1 MTIDL
6 RSDTVTRPTP
16 AMLAAMGAAAVGD
29 DVFREDPSVNHLQE
43 QAAAMF
49 GMEAAL
55 FCPSGT
61 MTNQIAIRVHTRPA
75 DEVICHAQAHIYLYE
90 GGGLMANSGVSVR
103 LLDSSDGQ
111 LDAAQVEAAINPD
124 DPHASR
130 SRLVALEN
138 THNRCGGSCLDFDQI
153 EAVGQVARRR
163 GLGFHLDGA
172 RLFNALVA
180 TGRSPRDYGALFD
193 SISICLSKGLGSPVG
208 SLLLG
213 ERDFIQEARRV
224 RKRWGG
230 GWRQAGFLAAA
241 GSYALDNHIERLA
254 EDHAKAARLGACL
267 AEQSYVARVAPVMTN
282 IVIFNLHDAALD
294 TAFVASLEREGVKAH
309 LLGQGKLRMVTHL
322 DASMEQIDRVCEILT
337 DVRL

>member
-1 MTIDL
+1 
-6 RSDTVTRPTP
+6 
-16 AMLAAMGAAAVGD
+16 MLAAMGAAAVGD
-29 DVFREDPSVNHLQE
+29 DVFQEDPSVNRLQE

-90 GGGLMANSGVSVR
+90 GGGIMANSGVSVR
-103 LLDSSDGQ
+103 LLDSPDGQ
-111 LDAAQVEAAINPD
+111 LSAAEVEAAINPD

-138 THNRCGGSCLDFDQI
+138 THNRCGGSCLDFHQV

-180 TGRSPRDYGALFD
+180 TGRSAREYGALFD

-213 ERDFIQEARRV
+213 ERDFIREARRV

-241 GSYALDNHIERLA
+241 GSYALENHIERLA
-254 EDHAKAARLGACL
+254 DDHAKAARLGACL

-282 IVIFNLHDAALD
+282 IVIFQLHDAALD
-294 TAFVASLEREGVKAH
+294 GALVAALERQGVKAH
-309 LLGQGKLRMVTHL
+309 LLGQGRLRLVTHL
-322 DASMEQIDRVCEILT
+322 DVSMQQIDQACEILSH
-337 DVRL
+337 VRL